1 MKTITS
7 IFLLTFL
14 ISAQSITPDERGFI
28 VKVGD
33 SVPYFEMNY
42 IDGSSDKISDYLG
55 SPVMLQ
61 FTASWCSVCRQETP
75 HIEKEIWKRFQAK
88 GFTVIGLD
96 RDEPLEIVKQFVEE

>member
-14 ISAQSITPDERGFI
+14 ISAQSITADERGFI

-61 FTASWCSVCRQETP
+61 FTAPCYFCFVSLKQVKVFRRQ
-75 HIEKEIWKRFQAK
+75 
-88 GFTVIGLD
+88 V
-96 RDEPLEIVKQFVEE
+96 